1 MTAQRFIQ
9 NFRHSRGVL
18 FGGADL
24 GCGTLEKTLSKLGMT
39 LSGADSV
46 DLATLDDEK
55 DVLLIDGDQPLHPGA
70 FVKMG
75 SSVPMAP
82 AIGIVGT
89 EAPSRLKLLLEAGV
103 TAFLRKPLH
112 AGTIYAALFLGVN
125 GYRRLRAM
133 EDQLAENARRRRD
146 RRFVIKA
153 VVALVQAR
161 GLTDDEAY
169 AQIRR
174 ASMQQRLGIEEFCA
188 ALYSRDGGIVLDQWK
203 SFDSPA
209 GWREQ
214 TEENVDASHDDDRS
228 RNDGGARSDVRKR
241 G

>member
-1 MTAQRFIQ
+1 MSAQRFIQ

-18 FGGADL
+18 FAGADL
-24 GCGTLEKTLSKLGMT
+24 GAGTLENTLSKLGMT
-39 LSGADSV
+39 LCGAENV
-46 DLATLDDEK
+46 DLTALDDEK
-55 DVLLIDGDQPLHPGA
+55 DVLFIDGDQPLNPSA
-70 FVKMG
+70 FVNMG

-89 EAPSRLKLLLEAGV
+89 EAPGRLKLLLETGV

-125 GYRRLRAM
+125 GYRRVRGM
-133 EDQLAENARRRRD
+133 ENQLAENARRRRD
-146 RRFVIKA
+146 RRFVVKA

-174 ASMQQRLGIEEFCA
+174 ASMQRRLGIEEFCA
-188 ALYSRDGGIVLDQWK
+188 NLCSRDGGIVLDEWK

-214 TEENVDASHDDDRS
+214 TKENVDASHDDDGGRY
-228 RNDGGARSDVRKR
+228 DGRAGPDVRKR

>member
-1 MTAQRFIQ
+1 MSTQRFIQ

-18 FGGADL
+18 FASADL
-24 GCGTLEKTLSKLGMT
+24 GAGTLEKTLSKLGMT
-39 LSGADSV
+39 LSGAESV
-46 DLATLDDEK
+46 DLTTLDDEK
-55 DVLLIDGDQPLHPGA
+55 DVLFIDGDQPLNPSA
-70 FVKMG
+70 FVNMG

-125 GYRRLRAM
+125 GYRRVRAM
-133 EDQLAENARRRRD
+133 ENQLAENARRRRD
-146 RRFVIKA
+146 RRFVVKA

-174 ASMQQRLGIEEFCA
+174 ASMQKRLGIEEFCA
-188 ALYSRDGGIVLDQWK
+188 NLCSRDGGIILDGWK
-203 SFDSPA
+203 SFDPPE
-209 GWREQ
+209 WRDQ
-214 TEENVDASHDDDRS
+214 TEESTDASHID
-228 RNDGGARSDVRKR
+228 DGGGHDGHAGPDVRKR